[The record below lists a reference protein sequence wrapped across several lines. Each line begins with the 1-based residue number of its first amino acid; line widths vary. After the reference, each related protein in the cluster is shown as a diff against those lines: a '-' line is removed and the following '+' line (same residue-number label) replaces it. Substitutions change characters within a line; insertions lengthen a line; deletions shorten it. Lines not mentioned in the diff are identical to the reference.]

1 MKIGLLIYGSLDTL
15 SGGYFYDRRLVEYLR
30 AHGETVEIISLLWRN
45 YPAHLSDN
53 LHFRLPPGLDVL
65 IEDELN
71 HPSLLRANAGIHPYP
86 LVSLVHHL
94 RSSEL
99 HPAPLSW
106 LYRQVERRYLRSVDA
121 FIFNSQTTRLAVQNM
136 IGKALQGPVAYP
148 PTDRFGQA
156 LPAELVS
163 ARAQQPGPLRLVFLG
178 NLIARKG
185 LHTLLLALRACQA
198 DVRLDV
204 IGSPSADP
212 RYAQDMRDL
221 ASKGNLAGRVV
232 FHGALDNLALAE
244 KLRQAH
250 VLAVPSSYEGFGI
263 VYLEG
268 MGFGLPAIGSS
279 AGAAGEIISDGQT
292 GCLVASG
299 DALGLAERIKEF
311 ANNRGLLERQSLQAL
326 ERYNRQPSW
335 VETAASIHTFLSK
348 LVAK

>member
-1 MKIGLLIYGSLDTL
+1 MRIGLLIYGSLDTL

-30 AHGETVEIISLLWRN
+30 AHGENVEIISLPWRN
-45 YPAHLSDN
+45 YLAHLSDN

-71 HPSLLRANAGIHPYP
+71 HPSLLRANVKPHPYP

-99 HPAPLSW
+99 HPALLTW
-106 LYRQVERRYLRSVDA
+106 FYRLVERRYLRSVDA
-121 FIFNSQTTRLAVQNM
+121 FIFNSQTTRAAVQT
-136 IGKALQGPVAYP
+136 ILGKEPQGPVAYP
-148 PTDRFGQA
+148 PTDRFGLA

-163 ARAQQPGPLRLVFLG
+163 ARACQPGPLRLVFLG

-185 LHTLLLALRACQA
+185 LHTLLLAIRACRA
-198 DVRLDV
+198 DVHLDV

-212 RYAQDMRDL
+212 RYAQRMRDL
-221 ASKGNLAGRVV
+221 AAEGNLAGRVV
-232 FHGALDNLALAE
+232 FHGALDNSALVE

-279 AGAAGEIISDGQT
+279 AGAAREIISGGST
-292 GCLVASG
+292 GCLVANG
-299 DALGLAERIKEF
+299 DSAGLADRIEEY
-311 ANNRGLLERQSLQAL
+311 ANNRDLLASQSLQAL
-326 ERYNRQPSW
+326 QRYNRQPSW
-335 VETAASIHTFLSK
+335 TETAASIHTFLAN
-348 LVAK
+348 LVAA